1 MVETLIYIDYVWVSV
16 EHYTSGYTHK
26 TNLQTKTNYSITLIS
41 KASNSK
47 KKNSYNIFLA
57 NKTEVFK
64 HTITTYFCFQKQV
77 VA

>member
-1 MVETLIYIDYVWVSV
+1 MVETLIYIEYVWVSV
-16 EHYTSGYTHK
+16 EHYTSGYTRK
-26 TNLQTKTNYSITLIS
+26 TNLQTKTSYSITLIS
-41 KASNSK
+41 KPSNS

-64 HTITTYFCFQKQV
+64 LTITTYFCFQKQV